1 MNYMPG
7 LKSPSYNAFP
17 NVKDSLFVKING
29 TIVKNQKHILQI
41 SVRELHNDMILP
53 SSLGGSSSARTID
66 ENICIGDTSL
76 RKYMP
81 KFIKIMSK
89 KTISRVD
96 AKPS

>member
-1 MNYMPG
+1 
-7 LKSPSYNAFP
+7 
-17 NVKDSLFVKING
+17 
-29 TIVKNQKHILQI
+29 
-41 SVRELHNDMILP
+41 MILP

-96 AKPS
+96 TKPS

>member
-1 MNYMPG
+1 MHAWIENNPHVIH
-7 LKSPSYNAFP
+7 SP
-17 NVKDSLFVKING
+17 NVKYSVFVK
-29 TIVKNQKHILQI
+29 TSDTMVKKKKHLLQI

-66 ENICIGDTSL
+66 ENIFIGDTSL

-96 AKPS
+96 TKPS